1 MPPGAGTTDMENLIA
16 AAVSLI
22 GALIS
27 AGQEGQASAI
37 RQQIANEFRDL
48 PLPVLDKLVAQKLPP
63 DAAAR
68 YMKSTQATQAQ
79 SDVLGKT
86 MEVVNEKGE
95 TADDRAAYLRM
106 RDEAEGISNAA
117 ESGIRRDMQRKG
129 LGGSGMEFALRQG
142 SAQNAANAAN
152 RAGTMEAADARQRYM
167 DALNMAGGMSSSM
180 RSQDFAAMQAQ
191 DAINMFNARQQSDA
205 DRYNAQLPQQQFD
218 NQMTKLTGK
227 ANANNAV
234 AAGYERGAQATRET
248 TGGIGQS
255 VITAGSAYRQS
266 AGGKKKKGEGYSNA
280 SGGQDWGDE

>member
-1 MPPGAGTTDMENLIA
+1 MGMAIA

-22 GALIS
+22 GSLIAS
-27 AGQEGQASAI
+27 GQDAAAATV
-37 RQQIANEFRDL
+37 RQQLANEYGDL
-48 PLPVLDKLVAQKLPP
+48 ALPVLDKLVAQKLGPEH
-63 DAAAR
+63 AAR
-68 YMKSTQATQAQ
+68 YAKATQASQAQ

-191 DAINMFNARQQSDA
+191 DAINMFNARQQADA
-205 DRYNAQLPQQQFD
+205 DFRNQQLPQQQFD
-218 NQMTKLTGK
+218 NSMTKLAGK
-227 ANANNAV
+227 SNAQNAV

-248 TGGIGQS
+248 AGGIGQS

-266 AGGKKKKGEGYSNA
+266 SGAKKKKGEGYSNA